1 MLLLG
6 GSSSH
11 SRGMMEEHPAIRVPI
26 ANNYQAP
33 MASEPPQANELA
45 TYAKSLSEMSQ
56 RLSGLEIPRPSR
68 DNPPDNFVIAW
79 IHISLAVCHW
89 NTDDMTAFDHHLESF
104 AQKIAAA
111 WPKFLKSFQDRPLE
125 ERAAAMPLS
134 ILSLLTQ
141 ELLMDFTGMRPDVM
155 ASYWDYYNQLA
166 SISLSYRFQL
176 HDRLKQ

>member
-1 MLLLG
+1 
-6 GSSSH
+6 
-11 SRGMMEEHPAIRVPI
+11 MMEEHPAIRVPI